1 MKRTEQEY
9 DFMENQKY
17 KDKRPENNLKPGF
30 LRRPYSGTKAET
42 KDRTQERFPERHGRR
57 GGCARGPS

>member
-42 KDRTQERFPERHGRR
+42 KDRTQERLHKD
-57 GGCARGPS
+57 A